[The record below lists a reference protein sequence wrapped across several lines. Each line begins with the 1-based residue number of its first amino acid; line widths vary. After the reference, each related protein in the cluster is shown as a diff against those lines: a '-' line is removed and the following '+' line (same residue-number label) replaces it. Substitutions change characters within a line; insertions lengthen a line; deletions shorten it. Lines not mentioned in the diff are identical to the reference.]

1 MVRDVVSRKAETHLR
16 LGALAPRT
24 RCGTAGRAHHA
35 LKATAKSGEVL
46 LEVMEH
52 TQGIGGIVTNLL
64 ALETVLRYFLL
75 KLNGEEVQFPNVN
88 DREAKITQLTRFAS
102 LSKLISEYHA
112 TLSDTEKQ
120 YAVDTSVVRI
130 RDAFA
135 HGRLLTSTEIPARLW
150 KFGPHKFGQVD
161 VEFCEELTAEWLT
174 NTTRMLDQQRKKVID
189 CFHARGY
196 QGLR

>member
-1 MVRDVVSRKAETHLR
+1 ME
-16 LGALAPRT
+16 
-24 RCGTAGRAHHA
+24 
-35 LKATAKSGEVL
+35 AT
-46 LEVMEH
+46 EH

-75 KLNGEEVQFPNVN
+75 KLNGEEVQFPTVG
-88 DREAKITQLTRFAS
+88 DREAKVTYLTRFAS

-112 TLSDTEKQ
+112 ALGETEKK
-120 YAVDTSVVRI
+120 YAVDTSVVPI
-130 RDAFA
+130 RNAFA

-150 KFGPHKFGQVD
+150 KFGSHKLGQVVD
-161 VEFCEELTAEWLT
+161 IEFCEELTAEWLKK
-174 NTTRMLDQQRKKVID
+174 TTLLVDQQRQKVVD